1 MPINFASASWPKTD
15 DRDPWL
21 RAAAGLLPRYKHA
34 LDHVQDLVQGHQ
46 WDDLSPTNDRY
57 LDELGEYADSVIT
70 QLLHYLQDNAETL
83 SQKRTSELCTAVVEL
98 QQVRSSH
105 RVAIVEDRLHV
116 LQSAQRLISD
126 VPDQIGVR
134 ALLERAAVDVCRLPG
149 LSRSMVF
156 QRDELVLRS
165 VATHFTG
172 NSDWAQ
178 ECQAYSAQTP
188 LDLGPGRPEAEVIR
202 RRTPAVVIDAMDDP
216 NAFQPIVRKIETQ
229 SYVLVP
235 ITAYGK
241 VVATLHAD
249 AYFDKRMVDE
259 IDRDAVAAFATS
271 LGHTL
276 EKAWA
281 IEQLRIQKEAAEQ
294 LARSASAVLNG
305 PSGLSTFGVAGN
317 IGQSPNGATAP
328 APWGNRNALAAKLTR
343 REHEV
348 LQLLIKGA
356 TNTEI
361 ARSLFVAEDTVKS
374 HVKRVLR
381 KLGASNRG
389 QAVATYL
396 DVLPNRRL

>member
-1 MPINFASASWPKTD
+1 MPINFASASPKSG

-21 RAAAGLLPRYKHA
+21 RVAAGLLPRYKHA
-34 LDHVQDLVQGHQ
+34 LDQVQGLVPVPR
-46 WDDLSPTNDRY
+46 WNDKSVTDDRY

-70 QLLHYLQDNAETL
+70 QLLKYLRDDAENL
-83 SQKRTSELCTAVVEL
+83 SQKRTSELCMAVVEL

-105 RVAIVEDRLHV
+105 RLAIVEERLYV
-116 LQSAQRLISD
+116 LESAQRLISR
-126 VPDQIGVR
+126 VPGQIGVR
-134 ALLERAAVDVCRLPG
+134 GLLERAAVDVCELPG

-156 QRDELVLRS
+156 QRDEFLLHS

-188 LDLGPGRPEAEVIR
+188 LDLGPSRPEAEVIR

-216 NAFQPIVRKIETQ
+216 NTFQPIVRKIETH

-235 ITAYGK
+235 ITAYGE

-249 AYFDKRMVDE
+249 AYFGERTVDE
-259 IDRDAVAAFATS
+259 VDRDAVAAFATS

-276 EKAWA
+276 ERAWA

-305 PSGLSTFGVAGN
+305 PAGLSSFGVPGN
-317 IGQSPNGATAP
+317 IGQSSNGATAQ
-328 APWGNRNALAAKLTR
+328 ASWERRNALTAKLSR
-343 REHEV
+343 REGEV
-348 LQLLIKGA
+348 LQLLTTGA
-356 TNTEI
+356 ANAEI
-361 ARSLFVAEDTVKS
+361 ARNLFVAEDTVKA
-374 HVKRVLR
+374 HVKRILR

-389 QAVATYL
+389 QAVAIYL
-396 DVLPNRRL
+396 DVLSHQRL